1 MKREAVTFA
10 RLEMRFPL
18 DRRPLKK
25 AMGFCGAVSLSRL
38 FFRLAPWASFV
49 YTRPIDNHPPS
60 SKCKIGQQASAGRKG
75 KKKSSMAPAVTR
87 VCVFKNVI
95 ILFRLESNMTI
106 TKPWNGINYFAL
118 LDLTS
123 GLNFVLRFRRP
134 LFACFLFLFF
144 LHWWT
149 GSLSSFEFRLKR
161 RIIGSYS
168 LFLR

>member
-1 MKREAVTFA
+1 
-10 RLEMRFPL
+10 MRFPL
-18 DRRPLKK
+18 DRRTLKK
-25 AMGFCGAVSLSRL
+25 AMGFCGAVSLSLVCSSVWRRGRL
-38 FFRLAPWASFV
+38 S
-49 YTRPIDNHPPS
+49 YTRGRIDNHPPS
-60 SKCKIGQQASAGRKG
+60 SKCKIGQQASAGQKG

-123 GLNFVLRFRRP
+123 GSNFFFRFRRP
-134 LFACFLFLFF
+134 LFACFLFFF

-149 GSLSSFEFRLKR
+149 GRLSSFEGTRLKR

-168 LFLR
+168 FFFTLEFRGMM

>member
-1 MKREAVTFA
+1 M
-10 RLEMRFPL
+10 P
-18 DRRPLKK
+18 
-25 AMGFCGAVSLSRL
+25 SLSLVCSSVWRRGRL
-38 FFRLAPWASFV
+38 S
-49 YTRPIDNHPPS
+49 YTRGRIDNHPPS
-60 SKCKIGQQASAGRKG
+60 FKCKIGQQASAGRKG

>member
-1 MKREAVTFA
+1 M
-10 RLEMRFPL
+10 P
-18 DRRPLKK
+18 
-25 AMGFCGAVSLSRL
+25 SLSLVCSSVWRRGRL
-38 FFRLAPWASFV
+38 S
-49 YTRPIDNHPPS
+49 YTRGRIDNHPPS
-60 SKCKIGQQASAGRKG
+60 FKCKIGQQASAGRKG

-134 LFACFLFLFF
+134 LFACFLFFF
-144 LHWWT
+144 FFT
-149 GSLSSFEFRLKR
+149 GGRAAFQVLRGMFRLKR